1 MIKRWQMQLAALA
14 TVIPL
19 LATAPALADCVDIN
33 ADPPDRLTAIAHIDD
48 ERAVQLISG
57 RPWPSV
63 RSLTGI
69 NGIGRGRIRD
79 ILEQDLACV
88 GVRAPRGQREMI
100 EGATKH
106 EIRHRFAGG
115 RATLP
120 GRWP

>member
-1 MIKRWQMQLAALA
+1 MARTHSLAAVAFSL
-14 TVIPL
+14 I
-19 LATAPALADCVDIN
+19 ALASTAVAECVDIN
-33 ADPPDRLTAIAHIDD
+33 ADRVNRLTAIAHIND
-48 ERAVQLISG
+48 ERAGKFIAG

-100 EGATKH
+100 EGIATMLDADT
-106 EIRHRFAGG
+106 FQVAGERVRLIG
-115 RATLP
+115 IDS
-120 GRWP
+120 